1 MPSKDPKELE
11 AEIEK
16 ARHEILEL
24 QRRIREMEE
33 KRERLLQESKKR
45 VDGKNGKNRSC

>member
-1 MPSKDPKELE
+1 MPSKDPNELE

-33 KRERLLQESKKR
+33 KRARLLEDAKKR
-45 VDGKNGKNRSC
+45 VNGKNGKNRSS